1 MLNCDSPQCLT
12 PTDTKKLEVKLKVP
26 DELFN
31 YTPLEQ
37 LSIPKNK
44 KIRQSFSKFLCG
56 NINEKEFVKFK
67 CFPQHQDQGIQIV
80 NKTRNRHQ
88 DFTLQLKK
96 QAAIEKAKQRWH
108 KLAEVI
114 RQNIQLRKQID
125 TNYQSK
131 IISRIELG
139 LKIQNQQSHQQ
150 IIPDDLKN
158 HQLRT
163 MTIIKEKQI
172 IQNSSSFVT
181 PKHYHYTLQGF
192 LQKQSD
198 EYLYI
203 YHQNLPN
210 TAKLTDQQYN
220 QLLITYLNK
229 KQLFENYQEE
239 IKQRKIIK
247 WRSKNSKSTFYSSNM
262 SSKSFGLNVSQ
273 PMQRLSNPLY
283 SQQQQRKKEHQLINK
298 INDIAN
304 PKMVSSVKS
313 KKYFRKQQ
321 INSKLNGVV
330 KHNRILSFNFM
341 EKEEDDVL
349 DLSNASITEALLD
362 QLYLGSQKLQNKLKQ
377 QPTVQ
382 KKVRDILRLQEMK
395 ANTINANYQKLNK
408 YQQQH
413 Q

>member
-1 MLNCDSPQCLT
+1 MSNCDSPLCLT
-12 PTDTKKLEVKLKVP
+12 PTDKRKLNVKLKVP
-26 DELFN
+26 DELLN

-37 LSIPKNK
+37 LSIPKNP
-44 KIRQSFSKFLCG
+44 KIRSSFFNFLSG

-67 CFPQHQDQGIQIV
+67 CFPSHQEQGVQVVTKI
-80 NKTRNRHQ
+80 RNRHQ
-88 DFTLQLKK
+88 DLTLQLKK
-96 QAAIEKAKQRWH
+96 QAAIDKARQRWH

-139 LKIQNQQSHQQ
+139 LKIQNQQAHQS
-150 IIPDDLKN
+150 IIIDDLKN

-163 MTIIKEKQI
+163 MTIIKEKHQK
-172 IQNSSSFVT
+172 QNQSCFIS
-181 PKHYHYTLQGF
+181 PKHYYYTLQGY
-192 LQKQSD
+192 LQNQSD

-210 TAKLTDQQYN
+210 TSKLTDKQYN
-220 QLLITYLNK
+220 QLLQTYLNK
-229 KQLFENYQEE
+229 KQLFEKYQEE

-247 WRSKNSKSTFYSSNM
+247 WKPLKSQSTFYNSSM
-262 SSKSFGLNVSQ
+262 SSKSFGLNINK
-273 PMQRLSNPLY
+273 PMQRMSNPLQ
-283 SQQQQRKKEHQLINK
+283 SQQQQRQKEYNLINR
-298 INDIAN
+298 INELAN
-304 PKMVSSVKS
+304 PKVANNVKT
-313 KKYFRKQQ
+313 KKFFRQQQ

-330 KHNRILSFNFM
+330 KHNRIFSFNQID
-341 EKEEDDVL
+341 KEEDDVL

-362 QLYLGSQKLQNKLKQ
+362 QLYLGSQKLQTKLRQ